1 MATGATDMMLRCVFY
16 GSLSVY
22 NTESEWRP
30 YHRNCRCA
38 LHKLKHACPNASFQQ
53 GSISFPINQLR
64 NDFSLSIAISSSSQT
79 SFLADSI
86 VRPKE
91 DTNAA
96 SSRGH
101 KNYEVM
107 LEWEASLLISYSSIP
122 VNLWIKSGRE
132 ELWTCV
138 FHLPVHYCESCKH
151 NPVPLSLTTRQLD
164 FIRLVFLILI
174 VHFDHH
180 GAICLHM
187 HSKEDRHECWTGFK
201 ISADMLHIGR
211 YVLGFGPSK
220 KY

>member
-38 LHKLKHACPNASFQQ
+38 LHKLKRACPNASFQQ

-64 NDFSLSIAISSSSQT
+64 NDFFLSIAISSSSQT

-132 ELWTCV
+132 ELWTWSTI
-138 FHLPVHYCESCKH
+138 FLY
-151 NPVPLSLTTRQLD
+151 
-164 FIRLVFLILI
+164 ILVSHVNIIQFL
-174 VHFDHH
+174 
-180 GAICLHM
+180 CLWQRG
-187 HSKEDRHECWTGFK
+187 SW
-201 ISADMLHIGR
+201 ISYALC
-211 YVLGFGPSK
+211 S
-220 KY
+220 